1 MYLLKDD
8 NFHRS
13 QNNGIIINQ
22 NQDNEL
28 INFFGI
34 LTDIIELK
42 YGKDN
47 REALFKCEWF
57 DLNHKKHM
65 HTKR

>member
-34 LTDIIELK
+34 LTDVIEL
-42 YGKDN
+42 
-47 REALFKCEWF
+47 
-57 DLNHKKHM
+57 
-65 HTKR
+65 